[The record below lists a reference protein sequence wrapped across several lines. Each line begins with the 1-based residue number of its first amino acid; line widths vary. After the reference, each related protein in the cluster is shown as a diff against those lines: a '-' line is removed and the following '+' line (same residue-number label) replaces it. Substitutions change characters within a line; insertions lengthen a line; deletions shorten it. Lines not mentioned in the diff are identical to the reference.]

1 MNVQIFI
8 KFLLTFHPAYTKME
22 LQKVKNKNNKGKYT
36 MVYKKII
43 AGLGVVTALGIAA
56 LPVAGT
62 FAADPASAGD
72 EVTVTVNVG
81 ATIAISA
88 DSPATVTMTP
98 NQKTSSNAAN
108 VRVSTNNTGGYM
120 LTVKDGD
127 TNTNLVNAN
136 ANDVIPAVDG
146 ALNAG
151 TAGWNISGG
160 NLSNKAV
167 LTTEQT
173 VKTNSNSGHTAI
185 SNDVTAMTYNFATK
199 DAQMQGQYVDT
210 IVYTATAL

>member
-1 MNVQIFI
+1 
-8 KFLLTFHPAYTKME
+8 
-22 LQKVKNKNNKGKYT
+22 

-43 AGLGVVTALGIAA
+43 AGLGVATALGIAA

-62 FAADPASAGD
+62 FAESANVN
-72 EVTVTVNVG
+72 VTVEVG

-88 DSPATVTMTP
+88 DSPATVSMTP

-108 VRVSTNNTGGYM
+108 VRVSTNNTGGYK

-160 NLSNKAV
+160 DLSNKAV

-173 VKTNSNSGHTAI
+173 VKTNSNSNHTAI

>member
-1 MNVQIFI
+1 
-8 KFLLTFHPAYTKME
+8 ME
-22 LQKVKNKNNKGKYT
+22 SQKVKNKNNKGKYT

-43 AGLGVVTALGIAA
+43 AGLGVAAALGIAA

-62 FAADPASAGD
+62 FAESANVN
-72 EVTVTVNVG
+72 VTVEVG

-88 DSPATVTMTP
+88 DSPATVSMTP

-108 VRVSTNNTGGYM
+108 VRVSTNNTGGYK

-146 ALNAG
+146 VLNAG

-160 NLSNKAV
+160 DLSNKAV

-173 VKTNSNSGHTAI
+173 VKTNTNSNHTAI

>member
-1 MNVQIFI
+1 
-8 KFLLTFHPAYTKME
+8 ME
-22 LQKVKNKNNKGKYT
+22 SQKVKNKNNKGKYT

-43 AGLGVVTALGIAA
+43 AGLGVAAALGIAA

-62 FAADPASAGD
+62 FAESANVD
-72 EVTVTVNVG
+72 VTVNVG

-88 DSPATVTMTP
+88 DSPATVSMTP

-108 VRVSTNNTGGYM
+108 VRVSTNNTGGYK

-146 ALNAG
+146 VLNAG

-160 NLSNKAV
+160 DLSNKAV

-173 VKTNSNSGHTAI
+173 VKTNSNSNHTAI

>member
-1 MNVQIFI
+1 
-8 KFLLTFHPAYTKME
+8 
-22 LQKVKNKNNKGKYT
+22 

-43 AGLGVVTALGIAA
+43 AGLGVATALGVAT

-62 FAADPASAGD
+62 FAAENSANVD
-72 EVTVTVNVG
+72 VTVNVG

-88 DSPATVTMTP
+88 ASPATVNMTP
-98 NQKTSSNAAN
+98 NQKASSEAAN
-108 VRVSTNNTGGYM
+108 VMVSTNNTGGYK

-136 ANDVIPAVDG
+136 NNDVIPAVDG
-146 ALNAG
+146 VLDAG

-160 NLSNKAV
+160 ELSNKAV

-173 VKTNSNSGHTAI
+173 VKTNSNSERKAI

>member
-1 MNVQIFI
+1 
-8 KFLLTFHPAYTKME
+8 
-22 LQKVKNKNNKGKYT
+22 

-43 AGLGVVTALGIAA
+43 AGLGVAAALGIAA

-62 FAADPASAGD
+62 FAESANVD
-72 EVTVTVNVG
+72 VTVTVG

-88 DSPATVTMTP
+88 DSPATVSMNP
-98 NQKTSSNAAN
+98 NQKKSSNAAN
-108 VRVSTNNTGGYM
+108 VMVSTNNTGGYM

-136 ANDVIPAVDG
+136 ANDVIPAADG
-146 ALNAG
+146 ELNAG

-173 VKTNSNSGHTAI
+173 VKTNSNSERKAI

>member
-43 AGLGVVTALGIAA
+43 AGLGVATALGIAA

-62 FAADPASAGD
+62 FAADNSAS
-72 EVTVTVNVG
+72 VNVTVNVG

-88 DSPATVTMTP
+88 DSPATVSMTP
-98 NQKTSSNAAN
+98 NEKTSSNAAN

-173 VKTNSNSGHTAI
+173 VKTNSNSDRKAI

>member
-1 MNVQIFI
+1 
-8 KFLLTFHPAYTKME
+8 
-22 LQKVKNKNNKGKYT
+22 

-43 AGLGVVTALGIAA
+43 AGLGVATALGVAT

-62 FAADPASAGD
+62 FAADPKSASVD
-72 EVTVTVNVG
+72 VTVTVIVG
-81 ATIAISA
+81 ATIAVSA
-88 DSPATVTMTP
+88 ASPATVSMTP

-108 VRVSTNNTGGYM
+108 VMVSTNNTSGYR

-146 ALNAG
+146 VLNAG

-160 NLSNKAV
+160 ELSNKAI

-173 VKTNSNSGHTAI
+173 VKTNANPNRTAI

-210 IVYTATAL
+210 IVYTATAQ